1 MGLART
7 HAEQMT
13 NPLTDALAKLRL
25 DGAIFLRGSYS
36 EAGAYESVPGADLA
50 ALLVPG
56 ASRVVLMHVILRGRC
71 WIQVGDGD
79 RHWAG
84 AGDVI
89 VLPYGDTHRMGGV
102 EAAELVEL
110 GSLVEQPPWTRMPA
124 IEHGG
129 GGAPTQVVCGYLAS
143 EDPLFDPRLAALP
156 PVFVVSPVGE
166 AREFV
171 GASIAYA
178 VHQTARLADGR
189 FEVPPRL
196 PELLLVEVLR
206 LHLANAPAAH
216 HGWLGALLHPVLAP
230 AMAAMHADPATRWT
244 VAELARTAAVSESLL
259 DERFR
264 TVLGMPPIR
273 YLAGWRMHLARD
285 LLESS
290 ELGVA
295 AIAHRVGY
303 DSEEAFSRA
312 FKRAHGLS
320 PGQWRRTSGRLPQP
334 PKAPPEPVPTG

>member
-1 MGLART
+1 
-7 HAEQMT
+7 MT
-13 NPLTDALAKLRL
+13 NPLADALAKLRL
-25 DGAIFLRGSYS
+25 EGAIFLRGSYS
-36 EAGAYESVPGADLA
+36 EAWAYESVPGADLA

-56 ASRVVLMHVILRGRC
+56 AKRVVLMHVIGRGRC

-79 RHWAG
+79 RHWAD
-84 AGDVI
+84 AGDVV

-102 EAAELVEL
+102 ESVEPVQVGTLV
-110 GSLVEQPPWTRMPA
+110 QPPPWTRMPA

-129 GGAPTQVVCGYLAS
+129 GGDPTQVVCGYLAS
-143 EDPLFDPRLAALP
+143 EDPLFDPRLSALP

-166 AREFV
+166 AQEFV
-171 GASIAYA
+171 RASIAYA
-178 VHQTARLADGR
+178 LQQTAQVADGR

-216 HGWLGALLHPVLAP
+216 HGWLGALHHPVLAP
-230 AMAAMHADPATRWT
+230 AMAAMHADPAAHWS
-244 VAELARTAAVSESLL
+244 VAELARVAAVSESLL

-295 AIAHRVGY
+295 VIAHRVGY
-303 DSEEAFSRA
+303 ESEEAFSRA
-312 FKRAHGLS
+312 FKRAHGRS
-320 PGQWRRTSGRLPQP
+320 PRQWRQTSGRVPQTP
-334 PKAPPEPVPTG
+334 REPGSDHR

>member
-1 MGLART
+1 
-7 HAEQMT
+7 MT
-13 NPLTDALAKLRL
+13 NPLADALAKLRL
-25 DGAIFLRGSYS
+25 EGAIFLRGSYS
-36 EAGAYESVPGADLA
+36 EAWAYESVPGADLA

-56 ASRVVLMHVILRGRC
+56 AKRVVLMHVIGRGRC

-79 RHWAG
+79 RHWAD
-84 AGDVI
+84 AGDVV

-102 EAAELVEL
+102 ESVEPVQVGTLV
-110 GSLVEQPPWTRMPA
+110 QPPPWTRMPA

-129 GGAPTQVVCGYLAS
+129 GGDPTQVVCGYLAS
-143 EDPLFDPRLAALP
+143 EDPLFDPRLSALP

-171 GASIAYA
+171 RASIAYA
-178 VHQTARLADGR
+178 LQQTAQVADDR

-216 HGWLGALLHPVLAP
+216 HGWLGALHHPVLAP
-230 AMAAMHADPATRWT
+230 AMAAMHAAPAAHWS
-244 VAELARTAAVSESLL
+244 VAELARVAAVSESLL

-295 AIAHRVGY
+295 VIAHRVGY
-303 DSEEAFSRA
+303 ESEEAFSRA
-312 FKRAHGLS
+312 FKRAHGRS
-320 PGQWRRTSGRLPQP
+320 PRQWRQTSGRVPQTP
-334 PKAPPEPVPTG
+334 REPGSDHR